1 MSIIYSWINP
11 NKTDVTK
18 IEVYRSDKRGG
29 DKTLLATLGTT
40 ALSYEDTS
48 AVLNKVYFYSTIV
61 YEGTLTNTSIEMPLA
76 SFETTGPG
84 PATLLRG
91 DWDYGYFGEIPAENT
106 ALPTLTELCS
116 VLGVAYDS
124 GLQYQHTKWHKWIVN
139 GRILFIP
146 SVWATLSGVR
156 YTTTPNIFIP
166 INGSESSALKWTKG
180 DNNFYVRLPF
190 ANRLDA
196 ADNGGVL
203 PLNNTAFP
211 FYKSE
216 LCALAASF
224 RPVVNAS
231 ALPVIYN
238 YADNNSIAGNGTQGF
253 TNTWVNSTNM
263 AGWNVLNNTGLQ
275 SISTGTSRGAYA
287 ILSLKFG

>member
-91 DWDYGYFGEIPAENT
+91 DWDYGYFGEIPVSNT
-106 ALPTLTELCS
+106 ALPTLQELS
-116 VLGVAYDS
+116 TALGLPYDS
-124 GLQYQHTKWHKWIVN
+124 TLQSQHTKWYKWIVN

-146 SVWATLSGVR
+146 SVLVAGTGTRANVN
-156 YTTTPNIFIP
+156 TNIFIP
-166 INGSESSALKWTKG
+166 INGKEEDAVQWSK
-180 DNNFYVRLPF
+180 NNVDFFVRLPF

-196 ADNGGVL
+196 ADNNGVNPMENL
-203 PLNNTAFP
+203 DYP

-216 LCALAASF
+216 LCALSASF
-224 RPVVNAS
+224 LGIVGGNRLPVVYS
-231 ALPVIYN
+231 F
-238 YADNNSIAGNGTQGF
+238 ADNPTITSNGGYSW
-253 TNTWVNSTNM
+253 TNTWVSTTTMLNWLAVSNSNPTVLGYTN
-263 AGWNVLNNTGLQ
+263 
-275 SISTGTSRGAYA
+275 SRGFYA